1 MTFIDTHTH
10 IYGEEFDADRAE
22 VVSRAVKAGAERL
35 LLPNID
41 AASITPMLQMCQDY
55 PDLCRPMIGL
65 HPTEL
70 PADPW
75 PVLERMEQMLA
86 APHHP
91 FIAVGEVGVD
101 LYWDHSRREEQLS
114 VFKHQA
120 NWAAHYN
127 LPLMVHS
134 RSAHRELVDTLLPL
148 KHQLRGVFDCFGG
161 TTDEAN
167 ELLSLFPNFVLGI
180 GGVVTFKKSKL
191 PAVLRAAV
199 PVSRIV
205 VETDA
210 PYLTPTPYRGQRN
223 EPAYIPLVIA
233 KLAEV
238 YELPIEQMEQTL
250 LNNTHRV
257 LGWQAPYDELHYVR

>member
-134 RSAHRELVDTLLPL
+134 RSAHRELVDTLLSL
-148 KHQLRGVFDCFGG
+148 KHQLRGVFHCFGG

-250 LNNTHRV
+250 LNNTYRV
-257 LGWQAPYDELHYVR
+257 LG